1 MKKEFFLNNKFN
13 KYPSTDANRISYC
26 IKKVID
32 LVDVTESLQKDKA
45 IYEDK
50 IKTLINDFHGHFLID
65 NKLKIGRVDIAQKRF
80 ETSEEEYLFEP
91 SKTTI
96 YMVVSYDIQNL
107 EEDLA
112 SVSTKRSLINQFKKY
127 FNDQVSV
134 EYSTTDKSD
143 NYFHLTINTKR
154 LFSVEKPI
162 KFMFNKKSELTETT
176 FFNFR
181 YLKLK
186 ERTSLD
192 TLDDYKVSDEII
204 WQCQKYDK
212 LVGNYLYVDSDELSL
227 YSLADYYNLNIKY
240 DSKPYYNDVKK
251 KEETYFETFKE
262 KEDKIFSKIKNVL
275 ISTTLDE
282 DFFDDI
288 YYKVYLGK
296 TKEIYLNI
304 SIPATLFNEFE
315 KLDEQFISPNFSNYI
330 KFKNINDFRIKL
342 NTFKSNNQFYKSR
355 IEKDKNKIIN
365 LNLSSIESKLEN
377 VFQTINAKV
386 NFDGNKDKPIV
397 LFSDNYKCNPDEIY
411 CSEGETNCF
420 IKKCLIDN
428 VETNIN
434 FSYVNDDI
442 SAYCLMQLSF
452 IQAVSISRLSYKD
465 YYKNYIYS
473 KVLFESTTEF
483 VKKTFLNQDEKQNS
497 SAFSYDFNSRIIVG
511 TAVSSQIASIK
522 NNLSR
527 EKELFDKPSNYLSQ
541 SPKQTIAEKLAT
553 LNSLE
558 GLYND
563 VVARFYLQDIVD
575 EAKKC
580 ISAKTK
586 ISETTLNKITVAT
599 LIQSANE
606 LFDNIDNMIVFSSL
620 IPDELKNEMIV
631 AFFQCMPFVDKPL
644 EQFTS
649 TALKDSWMEYK
660 KRVLTILGDDAYTP
674 EEKEQAK
681 LRIFDCAS
689 TVIKQY
695 KVTPAVEAAQNYIIK
710 NAPILQPLANE
721 LGPISSN
728 LYDAVSGDARES
740 LRNNPDSS
748 YRNNSG
754 GLPTSNSTNTLF
766 IDSAIALSAFLLLG
780 GLKKFILTLLKGA
793 KCKNGK
799 PLKTNMQVPS
809 LDLENDLII
818 LLQQYFSEIFSTF
831 DSDVICDI
839 FFGDNQDNLFSIWLV
854 LSKPEYTPLK
864 TSDLTYKGRK
874 ILIGGLATPEILK
887 SFMLDSNALLE
898 LGMKEKCS
906 AEDPL
911 NPDNENCLDTSEEYW
926 ENRKTELLLSGYDD
940 EEAQALIKAE
950 QKELEQALNDINTFK
965 FEFPQQE
972 NISPEIS
979 KFLRDSLLSQEQN
992 YLNYIKNLFKEIQN
1006 SYKPIN
1012 DMNYLTYVSFIGYN
1026 PNNNFYKDEEVKK
1039 FLLIY
1044 PFSSIPSYSKEPVDQ
1059 NITNIRK
1066 IINESYSEIT
1076 KQTLTIQIS
1085 QQTINNMILDML
1097 YKFYIEQIATYL
1109 IKDTSL
1115 WFDANKGKL
1124 NNFYITQLCLT
1135 ILSKTNIK
1143 DLKFESYENIK
1154 ELKQL
1159 LGITDV

>member
-13 KYPSTDANRISYC
+13 KYPSTNANRISYC
-26 IKKVID
+26 IKKVFD
-32 LVDVTESLQKDKA
+32 LVHVTESLQKDKA

-65 NKLKIGRVDIAQKRF
+65 NKLKIGRIDIAQKRF
-80 ETSEEEYLFEP
+80 ETSEEEYVFEP
-91 SKTTI
+91 SRTTI
-96 YMVVSYDIQNL
+96 FMIASYDIQNL

-112 SVSTKRSLINQFKKY
+112 SVSTKQSLINQFKKY
-127 FNDQVSV
+127 FNNEVSV
-134 EYSTTDKSD
+134 EYSTINKSD

-154 LFSVEKPI
+154 LFSIDKPI
-162 KFMFNKKSELTETT
+162 KFMFYKKSELTETT

-186 ERTSLD
+186 ERTSVD
-192 TLDDYKVSDEII
+192 TLSDYKVSNEII
-204 WQCQKYDK
+204 WQCQKHDK
-212 LVGNYLYVDSDELSL
+212 LEGNYLYVDSDELSL
-227 YSLADYYNLNIKY
+227 YSLSDYYNLNLKY
-240 DSKPYYNDVKK
+240 NNSSIFNILKM
-251 KEETYFETFKE
+251 

-275 ISTTLDE
+275 LSTTLDE

-304 SIPATLFNEFE
+304 SIPATLFSEFD
-315 KLDEQFISPNFSNYI
+315 KLEEQFNNPSFSNYI

-342 NTFKSNNQFYKSR
+342 NTFKSNNQFYKSK

-397 LFSDNYKCNPDEIY
+397 LFSDNYKCSPEEIY

-473 KVLFESTTEF
+473 KILFESTTEF
-483 VKKTFLNQDEKQNS
+483 VKKTFLNQEEKQNS

-522 NNLSR
+522 NNLNR

-620 IPDELKNEMIV
+620 IPDELKNEMII

-649 TALKDSWMEYK
+649 TALKDSWTEYK
-660 KRVLTILGDDAYTP
+660 KRALTILGDDAYTP

-681 LRIFDCAS
+681 LKIFDCAS

-695 KVTPAVEAAQNYIIK
+695 QVMPAVEAAQNYIIK

-728 LYDAVSGDARES
+728 LYDAVSGDVRES

-748 YRNNSG
+748 YRSDS

-766 IDSAIALSAFLLLG
+766 IDSAIALSTFLLLG

-799 PLKTNMQVPS
+799 ATKTKVESPS

-818 LLQQYFSEIFSTF
+818 LLQKYFEEIFSTF
-831 DSDVICDI
+831 DSDVLCDI
-839 FFGDNQDNLFSIWLV
+839 FFGDNADNLFSVWLV

-874 ILIGGLATPEILK
+874 ILIGGLATPDILK
-887 SFMLDSNALLE
+887 SFMLNSNALLE

-926 ENRKTELLLSGYDD
+926 ENRNTELLLSGYS
-940 EEAQALIKAE
+940 EQEAQALIKAE

-979 KFLRDSLLSQEQN
+979 KFLRDSLLTQEQN
-992 YLNYIKNLFKEIQN
+992 YLNYVKNLFKEIQN
-1006 SYKPIN
+1006 TYKPIN
-1012 DMNYLTYVSFIGYN
+1012 DMNYLTYVSFIGYS
-1026 PNNNFYKDEEVKK
+1026 PENNFYKKEEVKK
-1039 FLLIY
+1039 FLLMY
-1044 PFSSIPSYSKEPVDQ
+1044 PFSSVPSYSKEPANQ
-1059 NITNIRK
+1059 NTSNIAK
-1066 IINESYSEIT
+1066 IINQSYGEIT
-1076 KQTLTIQIS
+1076 KQTSTLQIS
-1085 QQTINNMILDML
+1085 LQAMNTMILDML
-1097 YKFYIEQIATYL
+1097 YKFYIEQVATYL
-1109 IKDTSL
+1109 INDTSL
-1115 WFDANKGKL
+1115 WFNANKDKL

-1135 ILSKTNIK
+1135 ILSKTSIK

>member
-13 KYPSTDANRISYC
+13 KYPSTNANRISYC

-45 IYEDK
+45 IYEEK

-65 NKLKIGRVDIAQKRF
+65 NKLKIGRIDIAQRRF
-80 ETSEEEYLFEP
+80 DSNEEEYVFEP

-96 YMVVSYDIQNL
+96 FMVVSYDIQNL

-112 SVSTKRSLINQFKKY
+112 SVSTKQSLINQFKKY
-127 FNDQVSV
+127 FNDEVSV
-134 EYSTTDKSD
+134 EYSTINKSE

-154 LFSVEKPI
+154 LFSIDKPI
-162 KFMFNKKSELTETT
+162 KYMFYKKAELDDTT

-186 ERTSLD
+186 DRTSIN
-192 TLDDYKVSDEII
+192 TLADYKVSNEII

-212 LVGNYLYVDSDELSL
+212 LEGNYLYVDADDFPL
-227 YSLADYYNLNIKY
+227 YSLADYYNLEIKY
-240 DSKPYYNDVKK
+240 NSTPYYNEVKK
-251 KEETYFETFKE
+251 KKETYFETFKE
-262 KEDKIFSKIKNVL
+262 REDKIFSKIKNVL
-275 ISTTLDE
+275 LSTTLEE
-282 DFFDDI
+282 DFFDEI

-304 SIPATLFNEFE
+304 SIPSNLFNEFE
-315 KLDEQFISPNFSNYI
+315 KLDEQFINPSFSNYI

-342 NTFKSNNQFYKSR
+342 NTFKSNNQFYKSK
-355 IEKDKNKIIN
+355 IEKDKNKIVN
-365 LNLSSIESKLEN
+365 LNLSSIEAKLEN

-386 NFDGNKDKPIV
+386 NFDGNKDKQIV
-397 LFSDNYKCNPDEIY
+397 LFSDNYKCSPDEIY

-483 VKKTFLNQDEKQNS
+483 VKKTFLNQNEKQNS
-497 SAFSYDFNSRIIVG
+497 SAFSYEFNSRIIVG

-522 NNLSR
+522 DNLNR
-527 EKELFDKPSNYLSQ
+527 ERELFDKPSNYLSQ

-606 LFDNIDNMIVFSSL
+606 VFDNIDNMIVFSKL
-620 IPDELKNEMIV
+620 IPDELKNEMII

-644 EQFTS
+644 EQLTS
-649 TALKDSWMEYK
+649 TALKDSWTEYK
-660 KRVLTILGDDAYTP
+660 KRALTILGDDSYTP

-681 LRIFDCAS
+681 LKIFDCAS

-695 KVTPAVEAAQNYIIK
+695 KVTPAIQDAQNYIIK

-728 LYDAVSGDARES
+728 LYDAVSGDLRES

-748 YRNNSG
+748 YRNNS

-766 IDSAIALSAFLLLG
+766 IDSAIALSTFLLLG

-799 PLKTNMQVPS
+799 ATKTKIQPPS

-818 LLQQYFSEIFSTF
+818 LLQKYFEEIFSTF
-831 DSDVICDI
+831 DSDVLCDI
-839 FFGDNQDNLFSIWLV
+839 FFGDNTDNLFSVWLV

-864 TSDLTYKGRK
+864 TSDLSYKGRK
-874 ILIGGLATPEILK
+874 ILIGGLATPDILK
-887 SFMLDSNALLE
+887 SFMLNSNALLE

-911 NPDNENCLDTSEEYW
+911 NPDDENCLDTSEEYW
-926 ENRKTELLLSGYDD
+926 ENRKTELLLSGYKQD
-940 EEAQALIKAE
+940 EVQALIKAE

-965 FEFPQQE
+965 FEFPEQE

-979 KFLRDSLLSQEQN
+979 KFLRDSLLTQEQN
-992 YLNYIKNLFKEIQN
+992 YLNYVKNLFKEIQN
-1006 SYKPIN
+1006 AYKPIN
-1012 DMNYLTYVSFIGYN
+1012 DMNYLTYASFVGYE
-1026 PNNNFYKDEEVKK
+1026 PNNNFFKQEEVQK
-1039 FLLIY
+1039 FLIMY
-1044 PFSSIPSYSKEPVDQ
+1044 PYSNIPSYSKEPVEQ
-1059 NITNIRK
+1059 KQSKISQ
-1066 IINESYSEIT
+1066 IINQSYSEIT
-1076 KQTLTIQIS
+1076 KQIAPLQIS
-1085 QQTINNMILDML
+1085 QESINNMIFDML
-1097 YKFYIEQIATYL
+1097 YKFYIEQVATYL

-1115 WFDANKGKL
+1115 WFEANKEKL
-1124 NNFYITQLCLT
+1124 NNFYITQVCLT
-1135 ILSKTNIK
+1135 ILSKTSIK
-1143 DLKFESYENIK
+1143 DLKFESYDNIK
-1154 ELKQL
+1154 ELKEL
-1159 LGITDV
+1159 LGIKDV